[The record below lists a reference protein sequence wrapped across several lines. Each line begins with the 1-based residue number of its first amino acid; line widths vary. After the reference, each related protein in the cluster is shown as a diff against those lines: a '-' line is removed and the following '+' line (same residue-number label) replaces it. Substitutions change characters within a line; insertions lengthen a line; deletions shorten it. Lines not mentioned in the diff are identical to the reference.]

1 MPVQVVE
8 LGRELVPLDWI
19 WLAPEVEAAGQA
31 WEQGKEQGQVVVLA
45 AAVVEACSGMP
56 CVVLLEVAAAW
67 VVAWAWPVQVVAE
80 QGPGA
85 GAGAWTWLSAGVGL
99 AGVVV
104 EPVAAAAGQELA
116 EAVVSVTASSF
127 WPPPWQQLP
136 PSWISPL
143 PPSWPALLALLE

>member
-1 MPVQVVE
+1 M
-8 LGRELVPLDWI
+8 
-19 WLAPEVEAAGQA
+19 
-31 WEQGKEQGQVVVLA
+31 
-45 AAVVEACSGMP
+45 
-56 CVVLLEVAAAW
+56 
-67 VVAWAWPVQVVAE
+67 QVVAE

-116 EAVVSVTASSF
+116 ETVVSVTASSF

-143 PPSWPALLALLE
+143 PPSWPALLAPLE

>member
-1 MPVQVVE
+1 MQVVE

-85 GAGAWTWLSAGVGL
+85 GVVAWNWQAAVVVGL
-99 AGVVV
+99 AVVGV
-104 EPVAAAAGQELA
+104 EPAAAGQELA

-143 PPSWPALLALLE
+143 PPSWPALLAPLE